1 MGFSERKYGAF
12 LSNSILLLI
21 ILWIPYFLSGLLW
34 CSVKIRKGFDDL
46 RILGLDFHVNGFILM
61 LILMQILC
69 VLLIHAEVDNS
80 FNALILGHD

>member
-1 MGFSERKYGAF
+1 MWF
-12 LSNSILLLI
+12 LSISKLLFI
-21 ILWIPYFLSGLLW
+21 IIEIPYFFSGLLW
-34 CSVKIRKGFDDL
+34 SSVKIRKCFDYL